1 LYLHSYLRYNIHQKK
16 DMEVT
21 MKIHEYLGLAII
33 SLALLSPAFAKDKVV
48 VQSKWTAA
56 PVQVDG
62 NSSDWAPEDM
72 IANKEFNLSYG
83 FKNDANFLYVL
94 LVFDLKDT
102 GRGRFENKYMSTI
115 GLSGLTLWLNA
126 EDKEKKAG
134 GLRFY
139 RKQASSDKLILEME
153 KQGQI
158 LTDQQ
163 KKDIMSKPSQTIYIC
178 DVINNKGQAIPHP
191 GTSSGTFRMGN
202 TPKSIVFEYFV
213 PIALL
218 QNAASPSKWD
228 PALPL
233 KVGFEWGG
241 MTDEMKR
248 NYAGG
253 VADRGV
259 AARAGES
266 SLEAQVRGEEGADF
280 RASESSLD
288 RGMRALPKKYNFWI
302 DLKFA
307 AQQ

>member
-1 LYLHSYLRYNIHQKK
+1 
-16 DMEVT
+16 
-21 MKIHEYLGLAII
+21 MKIHKYLGLVIV

-72 IANKEFNLSYG
+72 IANKDFNLSYG

-94 LVFDLKDT
+94 LIFDLKEA
-102 GRGRFENKYMSTI
+102 GKGRFENKYMSTI
-115 GLSGLTLWLNA
+115 GLTGLTLWLNA
-126 EDKEKKAG
+126 EDKEKKTG

-139 RKQASSDKLILEME
+139 RKQASSDHLILELE
-153 KQGQI
+153 KQGQM

-163 KKDIMSKPSQTIYIC
+163 KKDIRSKPSHTLFVC
-178 DVINNKGQAIPHP
+178 DVINNKGQAVPHP
-191 GTSSGTFRMGN
+191 GTSGTFR
-202 TPKSIVFEYFV
+202 TAKAEKSMVFEYIV
-213 PIALL
+213 PLALL
-218 QNAASPSKWD
+218 QDAASPSKWD

-248 NYAGG
+248 NYAGR
-253 VADRGV
+253 VADQGV
-259 AARAGES
+259 VARAGES
-266 SLEAQVRGEEGADF
+266 SLEAQVKGGEGADF
-280 RASESSLD
+280 NAPESSLGASM
-288 RGMRALPKKYNFWI
+288 RGLPKKYNFWI

-307 AQQ
+307 AKQ